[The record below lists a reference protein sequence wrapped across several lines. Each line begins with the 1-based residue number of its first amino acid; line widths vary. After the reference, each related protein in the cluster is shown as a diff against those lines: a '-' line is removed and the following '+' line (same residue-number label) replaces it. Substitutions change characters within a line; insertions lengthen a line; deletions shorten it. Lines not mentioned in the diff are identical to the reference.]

1 MTDTATPE
9 KVNPT
14 AGPKKWD
21 PRPVPVGEEILRVEG
36 LKQYFPIR
44 AGVTRKTVGHVRAVD
59 GLDLDLRAGET
70 LGLVGESGCGKTTT
84 GRTIIRLLEPTA
96 GKITFKGRDITNLS
110 RAQMKPV
117 RRDMQIVFQDP
128 FASLNPR
135 LHVKDI
141 VAEPLRLH
149 GLADKDLEENVV
161 DLLRRVGLSPEHR
174 ERFPHEFSGGQRQ
187 RVAIAR
193 ALALNPQL
201 LILDEPV
208 SALDVSIQAQVV
220 NLLQQLQADLGLT
233 YIFIAHDLSVV
244 RHISDRVAVMYLGKI
259 AEIGPKEQIY
269 NEPLHPYT
277 QALLSAV
284 PVPEPGSDRQKHRIL
299 LSDNIPSP
307 SDPPSGCRF
316 RTRCWRAEDVCT
328 TDEPAL
334 QIRNDQSHPTA
345 CHFSDFGLR
354 PN

>member
-161 DLLRRVGLSPEHR
+161 DLLRRVGLSPEHVELFGCTWVNR
-174 ERFPHEFSGGQRQ
+174 TESTPTKFPYQ
-187 RVAIAR
+187 
-193 ALALNPQL
+193 
-201 LILDEPV
+201 EP
-208 SALDVSIQAQVV
+208 
-220 NLLQQLQADLGLT
+220 
-233 YIFIAHDLSVV
+233 
-244 RHISDRVAVMYLGKI
+244 
-259 AEIGPKEQIY
+259 
-269 NEPLHPYT
+269 
-277 QALLSAV
+277 
-284 PVPEPGSDRQKHRIL
+284 
-299 LSDNIPSP
+299 
-307 SDPPSGCRF
+307 
-316 RTRCWRAEDVCT
+316 
-328 TDEPAL
+328 
-334 QIRNDQSHPTA
+334 
-345 CHFSDFGLR
+345 
-354 PN
+354 